1 MWSLSLYLC
10 LKVSILFLGLILVR
24 ITVPRLRIETLS
36 KTGWASGFTI
46 FAYVFIVY
54 AGTWFLV

>member
-1 MWSLSLYLC
+1 M
-10 LKVSILFLGLILVR
+10 LFLVLILVR

-46 FAYVFIVY
+46 FAYVFVVY
-54 AGTWFLV
+54 AGAWFLV